1 MRLRQSSLFR
11 WCLLSAHAVVSEPC
25 LSNVLGKQLLLLLW
39 LLLEVLLLL
48 RVLAVL
54 LLHLRLLLPRSCWF
68 HGHRVAFVCV
78 PDRAVHP
85 LE

>member
-1 MRLRQSSLFR
+1 METLYRPTRPHTETVRESVRLRQSSLFR
-11 WCLLSAHAVVSEPC
+11 WCLLSAHAVVPEPC

-54 LLHLRLLLPRSCWF
+54 LLHL
-68 HGHRVAFVCV
+68 
-78 PDRAVHP
+78 
-85 LE
+85 